1 LDGSGRYTGASANL
15 TKMQW
20 RALLHG
26 FVHNSQH

>member
-1 LDGSGRYTGASANL
+1 LNGSGRYAGASANL

-26 FVHNSQH
+26 FVQHSQH